1 MNIHQDR
8 PSSSGQWLGRHDLLN
23 FITTL
28 YEGDLHAKRVLSLAN
43 ATVGV
48 LTSASL
54 AIHAVGRGLA
64 QAMGTLTKHGVKQVD
79 RLLSNRG
86 VDVWAFFAYW
96 TPFIVGAR
104 TEVVV
109 ALDWTSFAADGQD
122 TIVLSMVTGHG
133 HATPLLWKTVASST
147 LKGNQRRYEYEVL
160 CRLREVLPAG
170 VKVTVVADRGFGDC
184 KLFYALT
191 TELAF
196 EYVIRLRGDISVTS
210 AWGERR
216 AAAAW
221 VGAGGACA
229 AAGGCSGDRHVRTAG
244 RRGRVRTRSEDG
256 RTVVPGGQRSD
267 SPDAGPDSVL
277 RQALGD

>member
-8 PSSSGQWLGRHDLLN
+8 PASSGQWLGRHDLLN

-133 HATPLLWKTVASST
+133 RATPLLWKTVASST

-170 VKVTVVADRGFGDC
+170 VKVIVVADRGFGDC

-196 EYVIRLRGDISVTS
+196 EYVIRLRGDISVTRAS
-210 AWGERR
+210 GERPP
-216 AAAAW
+216 
-221 VGAGGACA
+221 
-229 AAGGCSGDRHVRTAG
+229 
-244 RRGRVRTRSEDG
+244 RGSA
-256 RTVVPGGQRSD
+256 PGGVR
-267 SPDAGPDSVL
+267 GGWWVL
-277 RQALGD
+277 G

>member
-1 MNIHQDR
+1 MHLHQYR
-8 PSSSGQWLGRHDLLN
+8 PASSGQWLQKHDLLN

-28 YEGDLHAKRVLSLAN
+28 YKGDLHAKRVLSLAY
-43 ATVGV
+43 ATLGV

-86 VDVWAFFAYW
+86 INVWTFFAYW

-133 HATPLLWKTVASST
+133 RATPLLWKTVA
-147 LKGNQRRYEYEVL
+147 L
-160 CRLREVLPAG
+160 
-170 VKVTVVADRGFGDC
+170 
-184 KLFYALT
+184 
-191 TELAF
+191 
-196 EYVIRLRGDISVTS
+196 
-210 AWGERR
+210 
-216 AAAAW
+216 
-221 VGAGGACA
+221 
-229 AAGGCSGDRHVRTAG
+229 
-244 RRGRVRTRSEDG
+244 
-256 RTVVPGGQRSD
+256 
-267 SPDAGPDSVL
+267 DAEG
-277 RQALGD
+277 

>member
-1 MNIHQDR
+1 MHIHQDR
-8 PSSSGQWLGRHDLLN
+8 PASSGQWLRRHDLLN

-104 TEVVV
+104 TEVVR
-109 ALDWTSFAADGQD
+109 AGLD
-122 TIVLSMVTGHG
+122 
-133 HATPLLWKTVASST
+133 
-147 LKGNQRRYEYEVL
+147 E
-160 CRLREVLPAG
+160 
-170 VKVTVVADRGFGDC
+170 
-184 KLFYALT
+184 
-191 TELAF
+191 
-196 EYVIRLRGDISVTS
+196 LRG
-210 AWGERR
+210 RR
-216 AAAAW
+216 AGHDRA
-221 VGAGGACA
+221 VD
-229 AAGGCSGDRHVRTAG
+229 GDWPWARDAPAV
-244 RRGRVRTRSEDG
+244 EDG
-256 RTVVPGGQRSD
+256 GVL
-267 SPDAGPDSVL
+267 DAEG
-277 RQALGD
+277 